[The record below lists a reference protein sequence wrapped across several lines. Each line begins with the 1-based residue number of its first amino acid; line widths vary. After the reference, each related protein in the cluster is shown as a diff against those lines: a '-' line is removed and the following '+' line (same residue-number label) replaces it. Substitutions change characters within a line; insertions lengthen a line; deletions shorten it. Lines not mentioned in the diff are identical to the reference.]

1 MMITWGTITVRP
13 TAFETVTLYR
23 HVNTHSVRTV
33 QFEYSRRSG
42 RSVEGCQTID
52 LYTLQKKTVRSLR
65 LTISYQEY
73 DIQGL

>member
-23 HVNTHSVRTV
+23 HVNTRSVRTV

-42 RSVEGCQTID
+42 RSVSGC
-52 LYTLQKKTVRSLR
+52 
-65 LTISYQEY
+65 
-73 DIQGL
+73 